1 MASPTSGPRD
11 LRGLFLLASTSLV
24 APPPSYLTLQTQ
36 LSRRDFRAVSASWL
50 CRISTRLCHLL
61 RRRNASLSA
70 SEAGAARRTHPRPR
84 RPWKP
89 ALPWSRGAGPCGPA
103 AALSRT
109 ASQDTIRRPSPSSAS
124 VSGMRTT
131 PACQEH
137 ARAAGL
143 PPSGA
148 PPPQPRGC
156 GGHVPVCER
165 LQPRRLTSSCN
176 PNRRKHARA
185 SRDSGLCVPGW
196 RAEESEA
203 APGSRV
209 WAPRPPPL
217 GSGLRT
223 VPPAPA
229 SGGTPLSGRPGGAQA
244 ADPRFWEWL
253 SSPEGW
259 RHFLPSAR

>member
-1 MASPTSGPRD
+1 M
-11 LRGLFLLASTSLV
+11 
-24 APPPSYLTLQTQ
+24 
-36 LSRRDFRAVSASWL
+36 
-50 CRISTRLCHLL
+50 
-61 RRRNASLSA
+61 SLSV

-109 ASQDTIRRPSPSSAS
+109 ASQDTIGRPSPSSAS

-176 PNRRKHARA
+176 PNRRKHAQGFQGQRPLRSRVEGRGERGRA
-185 SRDSGLCVPGW
+185 GVPGVGP
-196 RAEESEA
+196 AA
-203 APGSRV
+203 TAPGV
-209 WAPRPPPL
+209 RPPDGAPGTGVGGNSPL
-217 GSGLRT
+217 RAARRG
-223 VPPAPA
+223 A
-229 SGGTPLSGRPGGAQA
+229 GG
-244 ADPRFWEWL
+244 
-253 SSPEGW
+253 
-259 RHFLPSAR
+259 